1 MSVQTDLTTTGHG
14 LARAERRGSDEWSV
28 EALLTY
34 QDVRC
39 LTADPLH
46 PHVLYAGTQGHGV
59 LRSND
64 GGKTWREEGGNH
76 AESYLL
82 DRASFHWHEG

>member
-1 MSVQTDLTTTGHG
+1 MSVQTFLATTGHG

-39 LTADPLH
+39 LTADPPH
-46 PHVLYAGTQGHGV
+46 PPRTTRMTQDISGWIKQEAGWTLVQV
-59 LRSND
+59 
-64 GGKTWREEGGNH
+64 
-76 AESYLL
+76 
-82 DRASFHWHEG
+82 